1 MEQLLHYTWMH
12 RLFPLRELR
21 TTDGHLL
28 EVLNPGIHNTDAGP
42 DFTGAKIKLDGAE
55 WAGNVELHLK
65 TSDWFKHHHDT
76 DPAYENIILH
86 VACEVDQPLF
96 YPNGQ
101 PIPQLQLPVPASVRE
116 NYGML
121 CRNDVRPRCRGV
133 VGDLPLF
140 LVHNWMTTL
149 TLQRFEER
157 ARQIMQRRESLDKDW
172 EGTLFVTLARSFGF
186 GINGDAFEQW
196 ARSIPL
202 MAVGKHRD
210 SLFQI
215 EAIFFGQAGLLE
227 EDSSTGAAPASSQA
241 SQPQDDYYIR
251 LQKEYRFLRHKFT
264 LTPIPRSA
272 WKFLRL
278 RPQNFPHIRIAQLAM
293 LYYEQRLNLSRLLNA
308 ESIEEVSA
316 LLLTHV
322 SDFWRTHYTFASQPA
337 KPTEKALSQA
347 SIQLLIINS
356 VAPMLFTYGRYKSDQ
371 RLCDRAFAMWQQLPP
386 ENDTIIRDWAAAGIP
401 CESAADSQALLQL
414 HRNYCQR
421 RDCLRCK
428 FGYEYIRR
436 TPDFLHEKDD

>member
-21 TTDGHLL
+21 TTDGRLL

-65 TSDWFKHHHDT
+65 TSDWFRHHHDA

-101 PIPQLQLPVPASVRE
+101 PIPQLQLPVPAFVHDNFDTLSRS
-116 NYGML
+116 
-121 CRNDVRPRCRGV
+121 DVRPRCRGV

-227 EDSSTGAAPASSQA
+227 DEPSTDVALASS
-241 SQPQDDYYIR
+241 PDDYYIR

-308 ESIEEVSA
+308 ESIDEVSA

-322 SDFWRTHYTFASQPA
+322 SDFSSACAT
-337 KPTEKALSQA
+337 ALSPCGSNCRPRTTA
-347 SIQLLIINS
+347 SSVTGLLLAFHARTQPTLRHFSSFIAITASAVIVCAASLATNIFAEHPIS
-356 VAPMLFTYGRYKSDQ
+356 CTRKNPDGAHQ
-371 RLCDRAFAMWQQLPP
+371 RSSTHPSFRGASCTTLAV
-386 ENDTIIRDWAAAGIP
+386 
-401 CESAADSQALLQL
+401 
-414 HRNYCQR
+414 
-421 RDCLRCK
+421 
-428 FGYEYIRR
+428 
-436 TPDFLHEKDD
+436 

>member
-21 TTDGHLL
+21 TTDGRLL

-65 TSDWFKHHHDT
+65 TSDWFRHHHDA

-101 PIPQLQLPVPASVRE
+101 PIPQLQLPVPAFVHDNFDTLSRS
-116 NYGML
+116 
-121 CRNDVRPRCRGV
+121 DVRPRCRGV

-227 EDSSTGAAPASSQA
+227 DEPSSDTALASS
-241 SQPQDDYYIR
+241 PDDYYIR

-308 ESIEEVSA
+308 ESIDEVSA
-316 LLLTHV
+316 LLRTHV
-322 SDFWRTHYTFASQPA
+322 SDFWRTHSTFTSQST
-337 KPTEKALSQA
+337 KPTEKSLSKA

-371 RLCDRAFAMWQQLPP
+371 RLCDRAFALWQQLPP
-386 ENDTIIRDWAAAGIP
+386 ENDRIIRDWAAAGIP
-401 CESAADSQALLQL
+401 CENAADSQALLQL
-414 HRNYCQR
+414 HRN
-421 RDCLRCK
+421 
-428 FGYEYIRR
+428 
-436 TPDFLHEKDD
+436 